1 MSEGKL
7 LSKLNDIVGS
17 SSEMDELRNLIS
29 AIGPSDSTALVTGE
43 SGTGKELVAQAI
55 HHCSLR
61 NKGPFIPINCGAI
74 PKDILE
80 SELFGHRKGS
90 FTGAITDRKGRFQ
103 LADGGTLFLDEIGDM
118 PLDLQVKLLRVLQE
132 RTIDPVGSINSIP
145 IDVRVVAAT
154 HQNIHKLIDKGRF
167 REDLYYRLNV
177 IPIEIKALS
186 ERRQD
191 IPELFESFAAQIA
204 RPHQAPIYLKQ
215 STMKLFSAYHWPG
228 NVRELYNLVNRFT
241 TLYPSQ
247 EIDLFSIPATL
258 IPPGIREL
266 MSGQGVE
273 TSIESSRAR
282 HINGGSPM
290 VSATDALQAISM
302 DSSATAPFDHVQGVI
317 ALAQGG
323 VDFPEEGVQ
332 LKERML
338 EIERGLI
345 KEALSRA
352 KGNVSKTARLL
363 SVQRTTLIEKINK
376 FGLSGNS

>member
-1 MSEGKL
+1 M
-7 LSKLNDIVGS
+7 SKLNDIVGS
-17 SSEMDELRNLIS
+17 SPDMHELRDLIS

-55 HHCSLR
+55 HDCSLR

-145 IDVRVVAAT
+145 IDVRVIAAT
-154 HQNIHKLIDKGRF
+154 HQNIHKLIDKGLF

-191 IPELFESFAAQIA
+191 IPQLFECFATQVA
-204 RPHQAPIYLKQ
+204 RPDQAPIRLKQ
-215 STMKLFSAYHWPG
+215 STMKLFLAYHWPG
-228 NVRELYNLVNRFT
+228 NVRELYNLVHRFT
-241 TLYPSQ
+241 TLYASQ
-247 EIDLFSIPATL
+247 EIDLLSVPASL

-266 MSGQGVE
+266 MSNQGVQANVGI
-273 TSIESSRAR
+273 SPAR
-282 HINGGSPM
+282 HINGATPV
-290 VSATDALQAISM
+290 VSATDALQAIST

-352 KGNVSKTARLL
+352 EGNVSKTARLL